1 MSISL
6 IYAKTA
12 QGAEEIRTRAAGL
25 SATARRVL
33 IMIDGKRDE
42 DELRLVVRDGELD
55 GVIATLLAQGLI
67 EACGMVEPPERE
79 WLADEAATVAMEA
92 SGLRLDLGVP
102 AGSAAASMPPP
113 AALPSPPLPPSR
125 AAGPPPT
132 LRMAIAEV
140 DQRTPAPAPT
150 PVPAPTTIIIKP
162 IRARPAPSP
171 SADQEAANASLE
183 EAKRNACGTRAVRA
197 ARPVRRGARR
207 AHQRLQV
214 ARGAARADSPCVPAH
229 HHLPRCAG
237 GTRVPGLDRH
247 GVTGGLAHAG

>member
-12 QGAEEIRTRAAGL
+12 LGAEEIRTRAARL

-42 DELRLVVRDGELD
+42 DELRLVVRDGELE

-67 EACGMVEPPERE
+67 EACGMAEPPERE
-79 WLADEAATVAMEA
+79 WLADDAATVAMEA
-92 SGLRLDLGVP
+92 TGLRLDLGLGGVAP
-102 AGSAAASMPPP
+102 AGAAAATTPPP
-113 AALPSPPLPPSR
+113 ATPLPPSR

-140 DQRTPAPAPT
+140 DRRTPAPVPA

-162 IRARPAPSP
+162 LRTRPAPAP
-171 SADQEAANASLE
+171 SAEQDAASASLE
-183 EAKRNACGTRAVRA
+183 EAKRNAVRA
-197 ARPVRRGARR
+197 LYERLGPYGEEPAARINDCKSHEALREQIRHACRRITTFRGAP
-207 AHQRLQV
+207 
-214 ARGAARADSPCVPAH
+214 AAREY
-229 HHLPRCAG
+229 
-237 GTRVPGLDRH
+237 
-247 GVTGGLAHAG
+247 LASIGMA

>member
-1 MSISL
+1 MSTSL

-12 QGAEEIRTRAAGL
+12 QGVEEIRTRAAGL

-79 WLADEAATVAMEA
+79 WLADDAATVAMEPT
-92 SGLRLDLGVP
+92 SLRLDLGLGVS
-102 AGSAAASMPPP
+102 GGAATANIAPPP
-113 AALPSPPLPPSR
+113 ADAPVPTSR

-140 DQRTPAPAPT
+140 DRRTPAPAPA

-162 IRARPAPSP
+162 MRTRPAPAP
-171 SADQEAANASLE
+171 SAAQDAASASLE
-183 EAKRNACGTRAVRA
+183 EAKRNAVRA
-197 ARPVRRGARR
+197 LYERLGPYGEEPAARINDCKSHEALREQIRHACRRITTFRGAP
-207 AHQRLQV
+207 
-214 ARGAARADSPCVPAH
+214 AAREY
-229 HHLPRCAG
+229 
-237 GTRVPGLDRH
+237 
-247 GVTGGLAHAG
+247 LASIGMT

>member
-1 MSISL
+1 MSTSL

-79 WLADEAATVAMEA
+79 WLADDAATVAMEPT
-92 SGLRLDLGVP
+92 SLRLDLGLGVP
-102 AGSAAASMPPP
+102 GGAATASTAPPP
-113 AALPSPPLPPSR
+113 AAPLSPSR
-125 AAGPPPT
+125 AAAPPPT

-140 DQRTPAPAPT
+140 DRRTPAPVPA

-162 IRARPAPSP
+162 MNTRPAPAP
-171 SADQEAANASLE
+171 SAAQDAASASLE
-183 EAKRNACGTRAVRA
+183 EAKRNAVRA
-197 ARPVRRGARR
+197 LYERLGPYGEEPAARINDCKSHEALREQIRHACRRITTFRGAP
-207 AHQRLQV
+207 
-214 ARGAARADSPCVPAH
+214 AAREY
-229 HHLPRCAG
+229 
-237 GTRVPGLDRH
+237 
-247 GVTGGLAHAG
+247 LASIGMT

>member
-12 QGAEEIRTRAAGL
+12 LGAEEIRTRAARL

-42 DELRLVVRDGELD
+42 DELRLVVRDGELE

-67 EACGMVEPPERE
+67 EACGMAEPPERE
-79 WLADEAATVAMEA
+79 WLADDAATVAMEA
-92 SGLRLDLGVP
+92 TGLRLDLGLGGGAP
-102 AGSAAASMPPP
+102 AGAAAATTPPP
-113 AALPSPPLPPSR
+113 ATPLPPSR

-140 DQRTPAPAPT
+140 DRRTPAPVPA

-162 IRARPAPSP
+162 LRTRPAPAP
-171 SADQEAANASLE
+171 SAEQDAASASLE
-183 EAKRNACGTRAVRA
+183 EAKRNAVRA
-197 ARPVRRGARR
+197 LYERLGPYGEEPAARINDCKSHEALREQIRHACRRITTFRGAP
-207 AHQRLQV
+207 
-214 ARGAARADSPCVPAH
+214 AAREY
-229 HHLPRCAG
+229 
-237 GTRVPGLDRH
+237 
-247 GVTGGLAHAG
+247 LASIGMA

>member
-12 QGAEEIRTRAAGL
+12 LGAEEIRTRAARL

-42 DELRLVVRDGELD
+42 DELRLVVRDGELE

-67 EACGMVEPPERE
+67 EACGMAEPPERE
-79 WLADEAATVAMEA
+79 WLADDAATVAMEA
-92 SGLRLDLGVP
+92 TGLRLDLGLGGGAP
-102 AGSAAASMPPP
+102 AGAAAATTPPP
-113 AALPSPPLPPSR
+113 ATPLPPSR

-140 DQRTPAPAPT
+140 DRRTPAPVPA

-162 IRARPAPSP
+162 LRTRPAPS
-171 SADQEAANASLE
+171 AEQDAASASLE
-183 EAKRNACGTRAVRA
+183 EAKRNAVRA
-197 ARPVRRGARR
+197 LYERLGPYGEEPAARINDCKSHEALREQIRHACRRITTFRGAP
-207 AHQRLQV
+207 
-214 ARGAARADSPCVPAH
+214 AAREY
-229 HHLPRCAG
+229 
-237 GTRVPGLDRH
+237 
-247 GVTGGLAHAG
+247 LASIGMA